1 MKMPR
6 DIFDLAKEWKGYTSL
21 CLTWKLSTEL
31 DCRPWPTKNL
41 GQTEQ
46 FWLAN
51 WLQEF
56 QSKLYIFETALSS
69 INQTPILA
77 YDITTITVHYNNDTS
92 LILKQKKVPFHC
104 VVAKKKYIYIYYSQI
119 TLKYLLHFCT
129 VERYRPGKHR
139 NHSDFPEGDLQESR
153 VAERVNMTTSR
164 FYHGNVSLIM
174 LEKINRLLCLK
185 LANELQ
191 CWRFNHASY

>member
-1 MKMPR
+1 M
-6 DIFDLAKEWKGYTSL
+6 
-21 CLTWKLSTEL
+21 
-31 DCRPWPTKNL
+31 
-41 GQTEQ
+41 
-46 FWLAN
+46 
-51 WLQEF
+51 
-56 QSKLYIFETALSS
+56 
-69 INQTPILA
+69 A
-77 YDITTITVHYNNDTS
+77 YAITTITVHYMILLYFWNQKSPIS
-92 LILKQKKVPFHC
+92 LRCCKKN
-104 VVAKKKYIYIYYSQI
+104 KYIYIYYNQI

-164 FYHGNVSLIM
+164 FYHGNVSFIM

-191 CWRFNHASY
+191 CWRFNHASYYPHKNNIWKHFNIYEY